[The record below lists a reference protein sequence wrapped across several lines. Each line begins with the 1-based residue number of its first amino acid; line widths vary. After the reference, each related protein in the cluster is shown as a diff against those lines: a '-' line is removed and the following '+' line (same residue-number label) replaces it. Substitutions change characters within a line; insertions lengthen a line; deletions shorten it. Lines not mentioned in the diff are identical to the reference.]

1 MDERVKSMSDKSL
14 ENYTI
19 QDIFELLQDNVAV
32 VILADTEVNKYRVL
46 VHNSEF
52 ADFIEETGSYDDLI
66 QKLWFHISESNEKV
80 SDEYNAFVSYYGRFK
95 GKYSRKIKVFPKDG
109 GTPTVLQMTVYP
121 IKDTTKYVYIMDEL
135 YDEYVQDYMTS
146 GKVNTTI
153 QNTFLFSMYVDLV
166 NDTTSSISVTEVSE
180 EVINADIKYSDWRL
194 MTVNMI
200 WPEDK
205 EQFLKITEPEYLRK
219 NLARGRTTSFD
230 CQMQNLEGKFIWVK
244 LIFSRAMTSTEEDF
258 RFVFMVQNIHDS
270 SMQLMSEL
278 KKYEKLAQNDT
289 LTELL
294 NQGSIKTEINSSI
307 DKHHREGKNVAMMML
322 DLDFFKK
329 VNDTYGHSAGDIVLK
344 SLADLLKDFVPEKE
358 ASVGRWGGEEFVVVY
373 NGKTGDELYSI
384 ADELRKKVE
393 ATQFPKIG
401 HVTCSIG
408 VTQVKDDDSFEDAFD
423 RMDKAMYL
431 SKENGR
437 NTVTLV

>member
-1 MDERVKSMSDKSL
+1 MSDKSL
-14 ENYTI
+14 ENYTL
-19 QDIFELLQDNVAV
+19 QDIFGLLQENVAI
-32 VILADTEVNKYRVL
+32 VILADTSVNKYRVL
-46 VHNSEF
+46 ARNNDF
-52 ADFIEETGSYDDLI
+52 ADFVEETGSYDDLI

-80 SDEYNAFVSYYGRFK
+80 SDEYNAFVSYYGKFK
-95 GKYSRKIKVFPKDG
+95 GKYSRKIKLYSNG
-109 GTPTVLQMTVYP
+109 SQTPTILQMTVYP

-135 YDEYVQDYMTS
+135 YDEYVQEYMTS

-180 EVINADIKYSDWRL
+180 EVINADIKYSDWRM

-205 EQFLKITEPEYLRK
+205 EQFLKITDPEYLK
-219 NLARGRTTSFD
+219 NNLARGRTTSFD

-244 LIFSRAMTSTEEDF
+244 LIFSRAMTSAEEDF

-294 NQGSIKTEINSSI
+294 NQGSIKNEINISI
-307 DKHHREGKNVAMMML
+307 DKHHRGGINVAMMML

-329 VNDTYGHSAGDIVLK
+329 VNDTYGHSAGDTVLK
-344 SLADLLKDFVPEKE
+344 SLADLLKDFVAEKE
-358 ASVGRWGGEEFVVVY
+358 AAVGRWGGEEFVIVY
-373 NGKTGDELYSI
+373 NNKTGDELYAI

-393 ATQFPKIG
+393 ATEFPKIG

-408 VTQVKDDDSFEDAFD
+408 VTQVKDDDTFEDAFD

>member
-1 MDERVKSMSDKSL
+1 MDERVNSMSDKSL
-14 ENYTI
+14 ENYTL
-19 QDIFELLQDNVAV
+19 QDIFGLLQENVAI
-32 VILADTEVNKYRVL
+32 VILADTAVNKYRVL
-46 VHNSEF
+46 ARNNDF
-52 ADFIEETGSYDDLI
+52 AYFVEETGSYDDLI
-66 QKLWFHISESNEKV
+66 KKLWFHIAKSNEKV
-80 SDEYNAFVSYYGRFK
+80 SEEYNAFVSYYGKFK
-95 GKYSRKIKVFPKDG
+95 GKYSRKIKVYPKGSD
-109 GTPTVLQMTVYP
+109 TPTVLQMTVYP

-135 YDEYVQDYMTS
+135 YDEYVQEYMTS

-180 EVINADIKYSDWRL
+180 EVINADIKYSDWRM

-205 EQFLKITEPEYLRK
+205 EQFLKITDPEYLRTH
-219 NLARGRTTSFD
+219 LDRGRTTSFD
-230 CQMQNLEGKFIWVK
+230 CQMQNLEGKYIWVK

-294 NQGSIKTEINSSI
+294 NQGSIKTEINNSI
-307 DKHHREGKNVAMMML
+307 DKYHRSGINVAMMML

-329 VNDTYGHSAGDIVLK
+329 VNDTYGHSAGDTVLK
-344 SLADLLKDFVPEKE
+344 SLADLLKDFVAEKE
-358 ASVGRWGGEEFVVVY
+358 AAVGRWGGEEFVIAY
-373 NGKTGDELYSI
+373 NNKTGDELYTI

-393 ATQFPKIG
+393 ATEFPKIG

-408 VTQVKDDDSFEDAFD
+408 VTQVKDEDTFEDAFD